1 MKKIFISFSLV
12 MAISVSSIFAAFADT
27 QTDSQLN
34 ATDNYEYSLES
45 SVSEYSD
52 LDYDISADTKSE
64 ETTAYIEDETVTSE
78 SVIDIEDSSE
88 SYNETSTDTNDCD
101 PDTDSDI
108 SETSDFIVETETEN
122 IQEDSLN
129 DTVKVSRISVK
140 ATDSYIESYYT
151 KYGNDF
157 FQERMYDKYNETDKT
172 YNLTYTIYMSD
183 GSTFVGDKEDLYARF
198 GEYPV
203 YSDKAGDYSG
213 SSELII
219 NEKFMGTTYLIRFR
233 LIEHAHTIVVDPAVA
248 ATETST
254 GLTEGSHCSVCGEVI
269 VKQEVTPTLQKH
281 TGWYN
286 ANGTWFYYDSNGNMV
301 TGWLYRGQENGI
313 SIWYY
318 FNESGAM
325 VTGWKYINGWWYYFN
340 ASSGRMAVGWTY
352 INGAWFYMGPSGAMY
367 SGWQKINGCWYYL
380 NSSGAMATGWQYINS
395 KWYFFNGSG
404 VMAAGWLYRGTDN
417 GNEIWYYFNDSGAMI
432 TGWKYINGWWYYF
445 NASSG
450 RMAVGWTYVN
460 GTWYYMGPSGAMY
473 SGWQK
478 INGCWYYLN
487 PSGAMT
493 TGWQEING
501 SWYFLQSGG
510 QMQIGWLYRNG
521 NWYYFDGSGIMQALA
536 WLTYKNNQYYF
547 DKSGRMV
554 TEATEIDGKKYNFN
568 SDGTLVTETGWTTI
582 NGYKYYINS
591 DGTFTTGLRKIENK
605 VYYFDSAGRMYTGWK
620 VINGTQYYFKSDGD
634 MAIGWLHTDGD
645 HDGIDE
651 WYYFDSDGSM
661 HVGFLELNGSEYYFD
676 ATSNDTYRGI
686 LKIGT
691 FTVNGITYV
700 TDSEGAIT
708 SKSDQDNSLSDDQIA
723 IIEAALSTPTTAVG
737 YCAAWVDIVLQNAG
751 FSSYF
756 SYLRPTKYAYA
767 HESGLIT
774 SEEYAYD
781 TAFNANDYWA
791 YVCYSSNEDDL
802 EPGMIVAT
810 RSTYT
815 TLGKQ
820 FGHVGIYLGDGKVIS
835 SVGYIEILSLSEWN
849 ARYNNTSYGST
860 IRWGFIPAMR

>member
-1 MKKIFISFSLV
+1 MRKIFISFSLII
-12 MAISVSSIFAAFADT
+12 AISASSIFAAFADT
-27 QTDSQLN
+27 QETTQLN
-34 ATDNYEYSLES
+34 TAANTEYSPEY
-45 SVSEYSD
+45 SVSEYFDPDPDLLSD
-52 LDYDISADTKSE
+52 TENEDTASYVE
-64 ETTAYIEDETVTSE
+64 NDTSISE
-78 SVIDIEDSSE
+78 SDVDVETPSE
-88 SYNETSTDTNDCD
+88 SYDEPSSETYVPVS
-101 PDTDSDI
+101 DTDRDN
-108 SETSDFIVETETEN
+108 SETSDSVVENETES

-129 DTVKVSRISVK
+129 DTVKISRVSVK
-140 ATDSYIESYYT
+140 ATDPYVESYYT

-157 FQERMYDKYNETDKT
+157 FQKRMYDKYDETNKT
-172 YNLTYTIYMSD
+172 YNLTYTVYLSD
-183 GSTFVGDKEDLYARF
+183 GSTFIGNKDDLYAEF
-198 GEYPV
+198 GEYPI

-213 SSELII
+213 SSELIVY
-219 NEKFMGTTYLIRFR
+219 EKFMDTAYLIRFR
-233 LIEHAHTIVVDPAVA
+233 LIDHAHTIVVDPAVA

-254 GLTEGSHCSVCGEVI
+254 GLTEGSHCSVCGDVI
-269 VKQEVTPTLQKH
+269 IAQEIIPTLAKH

-286 ANGTWFYYDSNGNMV
+286 ANGIWFYYDSNGNMV

-313 SIWYY
+313 NIWYY
-318 FNESGAM
+318 FNE
-325 VTGWKYINGWWYYFN
+325 
-340 ASSGRMAVGWTY
+340 
-352 INGAWFYMGPSGAMY
+352 
-367 SGWQKINGCWYYL
+367 
-380 NSSGAMATGWQYINS
+380 
-395 KWYFFNGSG
+395 
-404 VMAAGWLYRGTDN
+404 
-417 GNEIWYYFNDSGAMI
+417 SGAMI

-445 NASSG
+445 NSSG
-450 RMAVGWTYVN
+450 RMAVGWTKIN
-460 GTWYYMGPSGAMY
+460 GTWYYMGPGGAMY

-478 INGCWYYLN
+478 INGSWYYMN
-487 PSGAMT
+487 SSGGMV
-493 TGWQEING
+493 TGWQYIN
-501 SWYFLQSGG
+501 SKWYFFNSSGI
-510 QMQIGWLYRNG
+510 MAVGWLYRGTN
-521 NWYYFDGSGIMQALA
+521 NSNEIWYYFDGSGVMQSLA
-536 WLTYKNNQYYF
+536 WLTYKNNKYYF
-547 DKSGRMV
+547 DESGRMV

-582 NGYKYYINS
+582 DGYKYYINS
-591 DGTFTTGLRKIENK
+591 GGTFATGLRKIDEK
-605 VYYFDSAGRMYTGWK
+605 VYYFDSVGRMYTGWK
-620 VINGTQYYFKSDGD
+620 VINGTQYYFKSAGE
-634 MAIGWLHTDGD
+634 MAIGWLHIDGD
-645 HDGIDE
+645 RDGIEE

-676 ATSNDTYRGI
+676 TTSNDTYRGI

-691 FTVNGITYV
+691 FTVSGIKYV
-700 TDSEGAIT
+700 TDSEGAII
-708 SKSDQDNSLSDDQIA
+708 SKSDQDSSLSDDQIA
-723 IIEAALSTPTTAVG
+723 IIEAALSTPTTAIG

-791 YVCYSSNEDDL
+791 YVCYSSNENDL

-860 IRWGFIPAMR
+860 IKWGFIPAMR